1 MTNLSAFLQ
10 NFAQRTTLKGKL
22 AERLFRSMLA
32 GLSAAKLDMEAIRSE
47 TAAQFDSTAQTQE
60 QLEAHLY
67 ELEAHLHELEAH
79 LHELEAQNAAQIAI
93 LQEAISEKGAIRQNL
108 ETLNVNMRS
117 NNAQLAT
124 LQSDTAMTKAK
135 LSGMERHVRDTT
147 TVQTPQVQ
155 TSAQEHTQPNQTA
168 YDTIDYFDFENH
180 FRGTIEHIKQAQRIY
195 LPYFKEKHHVLDL
208 GCGRG
213 EFLSLLHEE
222 GIPAVGVD
230 VYEPYTEHCRLQ
242 GLEAHCGDGIAYLR
256 QMDDVDGIFAGQ
268 VIEHLT
274 TAQITALCET
284 AFEKLPEGGV
294 LVMETPNPTSLAIY
308 TNAFYIDPSHV
319 KPVHPLTMQYL
330 LEKAGFTQVRLVYP
344 DTSRPPQ
351 HIPPLDGASSE
362 FNQAMQSVSDMLF
375 GCQDYAVVA
384 IK

>member
-1 MTNLSAFLQ
+1 MAHLSTFLQ
-10 NFAQRTTLKGKL
+10 EFAQRTTLKGKL
-22 AERLFRSMLA
+22 AKRLFRSMLA
-32 GLSAAKLDMEAIRSE
+32 GLSAAEQDIKTIHSE
-47 TAAQFDSTAQTQE
+47 TAAQLDSTQMR
-60 QLEAHLY
+60 
-67 ELEAHLHELEAH
+67 LHELET
-79 LHELEAQNAAQIAI
+79 QNAALAAQVAV
-93 LQEAISEKGAIRQNL
+93 LQEAVSAEGAIRQNL

-117 NNAQLAT
+117 NNAQLAA

-135 LSGMERHVRDTT
+135 LSGIERHVHDTVSIPCT
-147 TVQTPQVQ
+147 AQKQTPVPE
-155 TSAQEHTQPNQTA
+155 TEKQTA

-180 FRGTIEHIKQAQRIY
+180 FRGTIENIKQAQRIY
-195 LPYFKEKHHVLDL
+195 LPYFSGKHHVLDL

-256 QMDDVDGIFAGQ
+256 QMSEVDGIFAGQ

-274 TAQITALCET
+274 TAQITELCDT
-284 AFEKLPEGGV
+284 AFEKLSSGGV

-344 DTSRPPQ
+344 QASRPPQ
-351 HIPPLDGASSE
+351 HIPPLDGASDE
-362 FNQAMQSVSDMLF
+362 FNQAMQSVSEMLF
-375 GCQDYAVVA
+375 GCQDYAVVG